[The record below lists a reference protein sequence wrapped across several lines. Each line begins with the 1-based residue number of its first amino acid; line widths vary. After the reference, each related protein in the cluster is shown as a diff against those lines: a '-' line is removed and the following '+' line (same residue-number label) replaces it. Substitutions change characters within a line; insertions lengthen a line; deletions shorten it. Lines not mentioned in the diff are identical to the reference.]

1 MTMLYGTVQPIV
13 KENEMNKT
21 YLIIG
26 AGVFL
31 LGGALLLGPDEILK
45 LFQALVDAF
54 GGAE

>member
-1 MTMLYGTVQPIV
+1 
-13 KENEMNKT
+13 MNKT